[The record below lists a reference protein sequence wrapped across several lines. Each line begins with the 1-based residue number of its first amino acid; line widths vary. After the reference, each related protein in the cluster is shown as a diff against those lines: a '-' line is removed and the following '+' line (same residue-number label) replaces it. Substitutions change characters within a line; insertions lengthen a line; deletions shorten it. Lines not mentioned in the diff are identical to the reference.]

1 MALTQ
6 QQIIE
11 LKNQLLSQVQHLPPE
26 QKAEAEQQIQDLSPE
41 ALEMMLSQEREKN
54 KGPKKTIF
62 RSIVDNDVP
71 SIVVE
76 ENKIAKAVMDITP
89 ISKGHVLIIPIKPVS
104 DAKQLPVG
112 AFSLAKKIALRISKK
127 LNSKSNL
134 IQTEN
139 KFNESVI
146 HVIPS
151 YTEKVLDLTSERNK
165 SKNEDLE
172 SISSLIRAP
181 TKKPKVEKI
190 KVSKPVQ
197 PTNAVQI
204 KRRIP

>member
-11 LKNQLLSQVQHLPPE
+11 LKTQLLSQIQHLPPE
-26 QKAEAEQQIQDLSPE
+26 QKAEAEQQIQELSPE

-89 ISKGHVLIIPIKPVS
+89 IAKGHVLIIPIKPVS

-112 AFSLAKKIALRISKK
+112 AFSLAKKVALRISKK

-151 YTEKVLDLTSERNK
+151 YTDKVLDLTSERSK
-165 SKNEDLE
+165 AKNEELE
-172 SISSLIRAP
+172 AVASQIKLPA
-181 TKKPKVEKI
+181 KKPKLQKI
-190 KVSKPVQ
+190 KVTKTISPE
-197 PTNAVQI
+197 NSVQI

>member
-6 QQIIE
+6 EQITE
-11 LKNQLLSQVQHLPPE
+11 LKNQLLSQVQHLPAE
-26 QKAEAEQQIQDLSPE
+26 QKAEAEQQIQELSPE
-41 ALEMMLSQEREKN
+41 ALEMMLSQQREKN

-62 RSIVDNDVP
+62 RSIVDNDVS

-89 ISKGHVLIIPIKPVS
+89 ISKGHVLIIPIKPVQ
-104 DAKQLPVG
+104 DAKQLPV
-112 AFSLAKKIALRISKK
+112 ATFSLAKKIALRISKK

-139 KFNESVI
+139 KFGESVI

-151 YTEKVLDLTSERNK
+151 YTEKVLDLS
-165 SKNEDLE
+165 
-172 SISSLIRAP
+172 
-181 TKKPKVEKI
+181 
-190 KVSKPVQ
+190 
-197 PTNAVQI
+197 
-204 KRRIP
+204 